1 LSHSLEVLLLL
12 LRDQFNSFSAET
24 LTSEADGHP
33 RRLARQHW
41 PPTRLCQ
48 TARARL
54 TGIGTS
60 FLLGLVSGEG
70 SNVDEMGLGSGISRV
85 MKEEMFPAADEA

>member
-70 SNVDEMGLGSGISRV
+70 SNGHGHVRV
-85 MKEEMFPAADEA
+85 YARLRHIKRTMHGPD